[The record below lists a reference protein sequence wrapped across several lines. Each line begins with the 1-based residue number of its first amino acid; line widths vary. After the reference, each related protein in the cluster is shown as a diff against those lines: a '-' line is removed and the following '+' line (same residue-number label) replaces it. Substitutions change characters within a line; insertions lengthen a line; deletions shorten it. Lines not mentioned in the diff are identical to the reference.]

1 MKRRFTRI
9 VAAFLALLLLL
20 PACGKEKK
28 QTEPGI
34 NEETEIVD
42 PNILTHIYQE
52 TARSAVLT
60 DSLTSGFVPFYDRE
74 TKTLTYLTEE
84 YEAGAGGYTEKILY
98 SVRTLS
104 EEGGENVVMTLA
116 FPMNDGMI
124 RGGFADREGM
134 TCAVIRYDE
143 NRNRRMVIER
153 YDFKSGQRTATDD
166 ILSLFA
172 GRTIAFKGPVRDG
185 SGNLCVVS
193 EADAETLVLTPEGN
207 RIRSFFPDVQGRQIS
222 WLVASEDGR
231 IFASFSGNRGETV
244 VAEILTEEGKWGETQ
259 TVESRIWGGTDGIP
273 YYYETSEGLYAR
285 LPDSEADRM
294 LLDYENSGLTPIK
307 TQPLYLSPEA
317 AFFCEYANVD
327 RSGGS
332 AILCCVPGEDIDL
345 REQTILTLAHFGSVP
360 TSLTDAI
367 RSFHLAH
374 PGVRIVTEDWSE
386 FNTKEN
392 PEGGY
397 QKLLTDMVTGKG
409 SPDILFGRL
418 TAEHIAGAYEH
429 GLYTDLTPYLRI
441 DDTVNESNLFGCVK
455 RLFDDGRGGM
465 WGITPDFSIDATL
478 ISTPEL
484 LGGFAEQGYWTITE
498 VLDYIDS
505 LPDDT
510 MFNED
515 LCRDDLP
522 LLDAGDGYMI
532 FIDRERGTCS
542 FDSPEF
548 IRYLEF
554 VKTLPTSDERNVRS
568 PFADMD
574 AEALALP
581 RMEGKIRTTEARF
594 LTSADKIRRLM
605 MPYSTKD
612 WTMIGY
618 PAPVKRAGAGT
629 PVTTQYTLV
638 ISSSCPDPDLA
649 WDLVRRCFS
658 SEGSQGGIPALKST
672 FDCMIDAW
680 YQWQFDDYYVLH
692 DFVYSYR
699 DREYAIT
706 EEDLEYPG
714 ILSTFE
720 REDRDKYVAL
730 FDEIGTAASER
741 GIKEIRNILTEETSA
756 YLAGLGSAEDC
767 AAKIQSRVSIW
778 LAEHK

>member
-1 MKRRFTRI
+1 MKRRITAILCLLSLLFPCF
-9 VAAFLALLLLL
+9 AACRKAENK
-20 PACGKEKK
+20 PA
-28 QTEPGI
+28 QASEP
-34 NEETEIVD
+34 EITD
-42 PNILTHIYQE
+42 PDILTHIYRE
-52 TARSAVLT
+52 TARSPVRT
-60 DSLTSGFVPFYDRE
+60 DSHSSGVFPCYDRE
-74 TKTLTYLTEE
+74 TKTLIYLTEDYE
-84 YEAGAGGYTEKILY
+84 YGTGGFTEKILY
-98 SVRTLS
+98 FVRTMS
-104 EEGGENVVMTLA
+104 GDGGDGVLA
-116 FPMNDGMI
+116 SFDIPYGEGMI
-124 RGGFADREGM
+124 RGGFIDRDGM
-134 TCAVIRYDE
+134 TCAVNRQDE
-143 NRNRRMVIER
+143 NGNRRMVIER
-153 YDFKSGQRTATDD
+153 YDFQSGKQTATDD
-166 ILSLFA
+166 ILSLFGN
-172 GRTIAFKGPVRDG
+172 GRTTGFKGPVKD
-185 SGNLCVVS
+185 SAGNLCVVS
-193 EADAETLVLTPEGN
+193 ETDAEVLVLTSEGK
-207 RIRSFFPDVQGRQIS
+207 RIRSFFPDMPGYQLSR
-222 WLVASEDGR
+222 LVASEDGR
-231 IFASFSGNRGETV
+231 IFASFTKNNGETV

-285 LPDSEADRM
+285 LPDSDADRM
-294 LLDYENSGLTPIK
+294 FLHYENSGLTPIK
-307 TQPLYLSPEA
+307 TQPLYLSKDVV
-317 AFFCEYANVD
+317 FFCEYANVD

-392 PEGGY
+392 PKGGY

-418 TAEHIAGAYEH
+418 TEPHVAGACEH
-429 GLYTDLTPYLRI
+429 GLYTDLTPYLRT

-478 ISTPEL
+478 ISTPAL

-510 MFNED
+510 VFNED
-515 LCRDDLP
+515 LCRGDLP

-612 WTMIGY
+612 WTM
-618 PAPVKRAGAGT
+618 
-629 PVTTQYTLV
+629 
-638 ISSSCPDPDLA
+638 
-649 WDLVRRCFS
+649 LVRRCFS

-672 FDCMIDAW
+672 FDGMIDAW

-741 GIKEIRNILTEETSA
+741 GIKEIRDILVEEASA
-756 YLAGLGSAEDC
+756 YLAGRGSAEDC
-767 AAKIQSRVSIW
+767 AKKIQSRVSIW
-778 LAEHK
+778 LAEHR

>member
-1 MKRRFTRI
+1 MKK
-9 VAAFLALLLLL
+9 FLSLLCLVILTITL
-20 PACGKEKK
+20 VGGCGKEKP
-28 QTEPGI
+28 TTAIGSEA
-34 NEETEIVD
+34 EIDD

-104 EEGGENVVMTLA
+104 EEGGENVIMTLA

-166 ILSLFA
+166 ILSQFA

-207 RIRSFFPDVQGRQIS
+207 RIRSFFPDVQGRPIG
-222 WLVASEDGR
+222 WLAASEDGR

-244 VAEILTEEGKWGETQ
+244 VAEILPEEGIWGETQ

-273 YYYETSEGLYAR
+273 YYYETSEGLFAR
-285 LPDSEADRM
+285 LPDSDADRM

-307 TQPLYLSPEA
+307 TQPLYLSKDVV
-317 AFFCEYANVD
+317 FFCEYANVD

-374 PGVRIVTEDWSE
+374 PGVRIVTEDWSAY
-386 FNTKEN
+386 NTKEN

-429 GLYTDLTPYLRI
+429 GLYTDLTPYLKT
-441 DDTVNESNLFGCVK
+441 DDTVNDSNLFGCVK

-484 LGGFAEQGYWTITE
+484 LGGYAEQGYWTITE

-510 MFNED
+510 VFNED
-515 LCRDDLP
+515 LCRGDLP

-532 FIDRERGTCS
+532 FIDREQGTCS

-548 IRYLEF
+548 VRYLEF

-618 PAPVKRAGAGT
+618 PSPVKRAGAGT
-629 PVTTQYTLV
+629 PVTTQYALV

-672 FDCMIDAW
+672 FDGMIDAW

-692 DFVYSYR
+692 DFVYSTR

-741 GIKEIRNILTEETSA
+741 GIKEIRDILVEETSA
-756 YLAGLGSAEDC
+756 FLAGRGSAEDC
-767 AAKIQSRVSIW
+767 AKKIQSRVSIW
-778 LAEHK
+778 LSEHS

>member
-1 MKRRFTRI
+1 MKRRVTAILCLLSLLFPCF
-9 VAAFLALLLLL
+9 AACRKAENK
-20 PACGKEKK
+20 PA
-28 QTEPGI
+28 QASEPEI
-34 NEETEIVD
+34 ND

-52 TARSAVLT
+52 TARSAVQT
-60 DSLTSGFVPFYDRE
+60 DSLNSGFVPFYDRE
-74 TKTLTYLTEE
+74 TKTLTYLTEDYE
-84 YEAGAGGYTEKILY
+84 YGPGGYTEKILY
-98 SVRTLS
+98 FVRTLS
-104 EEGGENVVMTLA
+104 EDGEEGVLA
-116 FPMNDGMI
+116 SFDMSLDDGMI
-124 RGGFADREGM
+124 RGGFIDRDGM
-134 TCAVIRYDE
+134 TCAVSRQDE
-143 NRNRRMVIER
+143 NGNRRMVIER
-153 YDFKSGQRTATDD
+153 YDFQSGKQTATDD
-166 ILSLFA
+166 ILSLFV
-172 GRTIAFKGPVRDG
+172 GSRTSSFRGPVRDAA
-185 SGNLCVVS
+185 GNLLVIS
-193 EADAETLVLTPEGN
+193 ETDTEILVLTPEGK
-207 RIRSFFPDVQGRQIS
+207 RIRSFFPDVPGYSLSQ
-222 WLVASEDGR
+222 LVASEDGR
-231 IFASFSGNRGETV
+231 IFASFTKNNGESV

-285 LPDSEADRM
+285 LPDSDADRM

-307 TQPLYLSPEA
+307 TQPLYLSKDVV
-317 AFFCEYANVD
+317 FFCEYANVD

-409 SPDILFGRL
+409 SPDILFGHL
-418 TAEHIAGAYEH
+418 TEPHVAGAYEH

-510 MFNED
+510 VFNED
-515 LCRDDLP
+515 LCRGDLP

-532 FIDRERGTCS
+532 FVDREAGTCA

-554 VKTLPTSDERNVRS
+554 VKTLPTPDERNVRS

-672 FDCMIDAW
+672 FDGMIDAW

-720 REDRDKYVAL
+720 REDRDKIAAL
-730 FDEIGTAASER
+730 FDIIGTTAAER
-741 GIKEIRNILTEETSA
+741 GIREIRDILVEETSA
-756 YLAGLGSAEDC
+756 YLAGRGSAEDC
-767 AAKIQSRVSIW
+767 AKKIQSRVSIW
-778 LAEHK
+778 LAEHH

>member
-1 MKRRFTRI
+1 MKRTRSLLCLVI
-9 VAAFLALLLLL
+9 LTIALIGG
-20 PACGKEKK
+20 CKKEKP
-28 QTEPGI
+28 TPSFGSGP
-34 NEETEIVD
+34 EITD
-42 PNILTHIYQE
+42 PNILTHIYRE
-52 TARSAVLT
+52 TARSAVQT
-60 DSLTSGFVPFYDRE
+60 ATLTSGFVPFYDRE
-74 TKTLTYLTEE
+74 RKTLTYLTEE

-124 RGGFADREGM
+124 RGGFADRDGM
-134 TCAVIRYDE
+134 TCAVSLQDE
-143 NRNRRMVIER
+143 NGNRRMVIER
-153 YDFKSGQRTATDD
+153 TDFQSGERTATND
-166 ILSLFA
+166 ILSLF
-172 GRTIAFKGPVRDG
+172 GNSRTTSFKGPVRD
-185 SGNLCVVS
+185 SAGNLCIIS
-193 EADAETLVLTPEGN
+193 ETDMEILILTPEGK
-207 RIRSFFPDVQGRQIS
+207 RLRSFFPDIQGKPIS
-222 WLVASEDGR
+222 WLVASENGR
-231 IFASFSGNRGETV
+231 IFASFSGNKGETV

-259 TVESRIWGGTDGIP
+259 TVESRIWGGKDGIP

-285 LPDSEADRM
+285 LPDSDADRM

-307 TQPLYLSPEA
+307 TQPLYLSKDVV
-317 AFFCEYANVD
+317 FFCEYANVD

-332 AILCCVPGEDIDL
+332 AILCCVPSEDIDL

-392 PEGGY
+392 PVGGY
-397 QKLLTDMVTGKG
+397 DKLLTDMVTGNG
-409 SPDILFGRL
+409 SPDILFGNL
-418 TAEHIAGAYEH
+418 TAPHIAGAYEQ
-429 GLYTDLTPYLRI
+429 GLYTDLSPYLRTDI
-441 DDTVNESNLFGCVK
+441 MVNESNLFGCVK
-455 RLFDDGRGGM
+455 RLFDDGKGGM
-465 WGITPDFSIDATL
+465 WGITPDFSIDGTL

-484 LGGFAEQGYWTITE
+484 LSGFAVQGYWTITE

-505 LPDDT
+505 LPEDT
-510 MFNED
+510 VFNAE
-515 LCRDDLP
+515 LCRGSLP
-522 LLDAGDGYMI
+522 LLDAGDGYM
-532 FIDRERGTCS
+532 FFVDREAGTCT

-554 VKTLPTSDERNVRS
+554 VKTLPTLEEWNVRS
-568 PFADMD
+568 PYAGLDE
-574 AEALALP
+574 EALAPL
-581 RMEGKIRTTEARF
+581 RMAGKIRTTEARF

-638 ISSSCPDPDLA
+638 ISSSCPDPELA

-658 SEGSQGGIPALKST
+658 SEGGQGGIPALKST

-692 DFVYSYR
+692 DFVYSYH

-741 GIKEIRNILTEETSA
+741 GIKEIRDILVEETSA
-756 YLAGLGSAEDC
+756 YLAGRGSAKDC

>member
-1 MKRRFTRI
+1 MNRVISVLCTVLLIFTM
-9 VAAFLALLLLL
+9 FHG
-20 PACGKEKK
+20 CKK
-28 QTEPGI
+28 GEPRPSLSS
-34 NEETEIVD
+34 EPEITD
-42 PNILTHIYQE
+42 PNILTHIYRE
-52 TARSAVLT
+52 TARSPVRT
-60 DSLTSGFVPFYDRE
+60 DSHSSGVFPCYDRE
-74 TKTLTYLTEE
+74 TKTLIYLTEDYE
-84 YEAGAGGYTEKILY
+84 YGTGGFTEKILY
-98 SVRTLS
+98 FVRTLS
-104 EEGGENVVMTLA
+104 EDGGDGVLES
-116 FPMNDGMI
+116 FDIPYGEGMI
-124 RGGFADREGM
+124 RGGFIDRDGM
-134 TCAVIRYDE
+134 TCAVSRQDE
-143 NRNRRMVIER
+143 NGNRRMVIER
-153 YDFKSGQRTATDD
+153 YDFQSGKRTATDD
-166 ILSLFA
+166 ILSLFV
-172 GRTIAFKGPVRDG
+172 GSRTTGFKGPVKDA

-193 EADAETLVLTPEGN
+193 ETDAEVLVLTSEGK
-207 RIRSFFPDVQGRQIS
+207 RIRSFFPDMPGYQLSR
-222 WLVASEDGR
+222 LVASEDGR
-231 IFASFSGNRGETV
+231 IFASFTKNNGETV
-244 VAEILTEEGKWGETQ
+244 VAEILPEEEKLGETQ
-259 TVESRIWGGTDGIP
+259 AAEGRIWGGTDGIP
-273 YYYETSEGLYAR
+273 YFYETSDGLFAR
-285 LPDSEADRM
+285 QPDSDADRM
-294 LLDYENSGLTPIK
+294 LLHYENSGISRVK
-307 TQPLYLSPEA
+307 AQPLYLSPKA

-332 AILCCVPGEDIDL
+332 AVVCCVPGEDIDL
-345 REQTILTLAHFGSVP
+345 REQQVLTLAHFGALP

-367 RSFHLAH
+367 RSFHLEH
-374 PGVRIVTEDWSE
+374 PGVRIVTEDWSAY
-386 FNTKEN
+386 NTKEN

-397 QKLLTDMVTGKG
+397 QKLLTDMVTGNG
-409 SPDILFGRL
+409 APDILFGSL
-418 TAEHIAGAYEH
+418 TAPHIAGAYEH
-429 GLYTDLTPYLRI
+429 GLYTDLTPYLRA
-441 DDTVNESNLFGCVK
+441 DVTVNERSLFGCVK

-478 ISTPEL
+478 ISTQAL

-510 MFNED
+510 VFNED
-515 LCRDDLP
+515 LCRGDLP

-532 FIDRERGTCS
+532 FVNREAGTCA

-548 IRYLEF
+548 VRYLEF
-554 VKTLPTSDERNVRS
+554 VKTLPTSDELSVRS

-574 AEALALP
+574 AEALAPL
-581 RMEGKIRTTEARF
+581 RMAGKIRTSEVRF
-594 LTSADKIRRLM
+594 LTSADKIRRLLTAF
-605 MPYSTKD
+605 STKD

-629 PVTTQYTLV
+629 PVTTQYALV
-638 ISSSCPDPDLA
+638 VSSSCPDPDLA

-672 FDCMIDAW
+672 FDGMIDAW

-706 EEDLEYPG
+706 EDLEYPG

-741 GIKEIRNILTEETSA
+741 GIKEIRDILVEEASA
-756 YLAGLGSAEDC
+756 FLAGRGSPEDC
-767 AAKIQSRVSIW
+767 AKKIQSRVSIW